1 MSAVPVLGEQLTDLS
16 IVAAEA
22 VVVKTNEGK
31 KLATSVKN
39 NEVTLNATRG
49 RNLKTWFVM
58 RVDQIL
64 RKNSQGKP
72 STYPVNCFSFQF
84 Q

>member
-31 KLATSVKN
+31 KLAISVKN

-49 RNLKTWFVM
+49 RNLKTCFVM

-64 RKNSQGKP
+64 RKNSQGNP
-72 STYPVNCFSFQF
+72 STYPVNCFSSLF
-84 Q
+84 